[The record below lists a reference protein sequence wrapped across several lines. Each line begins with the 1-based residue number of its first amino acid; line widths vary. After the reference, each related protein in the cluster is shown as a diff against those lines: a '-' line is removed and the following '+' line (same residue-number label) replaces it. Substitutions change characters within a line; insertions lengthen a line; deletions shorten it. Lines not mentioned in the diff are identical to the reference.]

1 VCGASIQTDGQS
13 SSATRKAAALAKRL
27 SEQLSHSTAF
37 SLSFR
42 LATLW
47 QAVQFLLRHGASAS
61 LRDNEQAT
69 ALHYAALAG
78 NEFACRE
85 LLLQGA
91 QSAALAVRAFEQR
104 QTPEELAEAYGHPH
118 LASFLHR
125 WKKQSNGVWKSAA
138 QPQTTFMRW
147 HNDAHM
153 FA

>member
-1 VCGASIQTDGQS
+1 
-13 SSATRKAAALAKRL
+13 L
-27 SEQLSHSTAF
+27 
-37 SLSFR
+37 
-42 LATLW
+42 
-47 QAVQFLLRHGASAS
+47 AS

-91 QSAALAVRAFEQR
+91 QSSALAVRAFEQR

-138 QPQTTFMRW
+138 QPQATHTFLDLRR
-147 HNDAHM
+147 DARLRM
-153 FA
+153 DVVEGSLAFAMAFALSCVPDPVVFVLAEA